1 MFHIKK
7 FILALALASIGTTMW
22 AAEDS
27 LYLTFK
33 YTDGSV
39 TQIEIPFPEQSA
51 VAFPTMKFTE
61 KTMEISIP
69 SEKEGEEPKIHTI
82 GIAEL
87 ENSTFDS
94 TTSSIENAVLN
105 NSTVFSLIGDNSL
118 RIVSTDDNIQ
128 AADVRV
134 YDVAGRSQNV
144 ALEIDGNSAT
154 VSLNGLNTGIYI
166 VNYKNNSI
174 KVTKR

>member
-7 FILALALASIGTTMW
+7 FITALALTSIGSTMW

-51 VAFPTMKFTE
+51 ATFPTMKFTE

-69 SEKEGEEPKIHTI
+69 SEKEGEGPKIHTI
-82 GIAEL
+82 GIADL

-118 RIVSTDDNIQ
+118 RIVSTDDIQ